1 MEKLKYQ
8 TNHIFKLKFNTMKTI
23 VFIFLVF
30 TCKSYFAQSNYEEAV
45 IETPEMQVLYEGI
58 PIELRVAA
66 TGEYKEVR
74 MSVPSPYTAPEG
86 SAGSIITI
94 YITGVDLDGNYV
106 SLGSRKFFVKKSP
119 KPELRWNGISDGG
132 KALKSAGSL
141 SCSFGNN
148 VPFSPSKGMF
158 SVVNYSITMDG
169 IKGSLCGSG
178 SVISAQHLKI
188 LRDFKGANINIQV
201 RYTGTGEGLV
211 SAIFKN

>member
-1 MEKLKYQ
+1 
-8 TNHIFKLKFNTMKTI
+8 MKTI

-30 TCKSYFAQSNYEEAV
+30 ICKSYFAQSTYEEAV

-74 MSVPSPYTAPEG
+74 MSVPSPYTAPKG
-86 SAGSIITI
+86 SAGSMITVS
-94 YITGVDLDGNYV
+94 ITGVDAEGNYV
-106 SLGSRKFFVKKSP
+106 SLGSRKFFIKKLP
-119 KPELRWNGISDGG
+119 KPELSWNGVTEGG
-132 KALKSAGSL
+132 YAIKSAGSL